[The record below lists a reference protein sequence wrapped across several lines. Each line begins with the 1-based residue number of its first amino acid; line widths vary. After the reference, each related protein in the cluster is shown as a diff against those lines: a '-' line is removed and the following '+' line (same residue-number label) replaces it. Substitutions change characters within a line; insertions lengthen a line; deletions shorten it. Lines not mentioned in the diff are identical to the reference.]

1 MKTKKVSVT
10 FSTIFLMK
18 RFGLIN
24 RYNVITN
31 FFNLLERRSIM
42 VKAKQFIKKINR
54 MLYGVDCEYRACCF
68 CEESKCTYDNLEDVE
83 PNDNC
88 AHFTDETK

>member
-1 MKTKKVSVT
+1 
-10 FSTIFLMK
+10 
-18 RFGLIN
+18 
-24 RYNVITN
+24 
-31 FFNLLERRSIM
+31 M